1 MQVKRLGWPA
11 ALALAASAFIASQ
24 SRTIKDDLGREWT
37 IGPPPR
43 RIISLAPN
51 VTEIL
56 FALGLEERIVGVTRY
71 CDYPAGAL
79 TKDKVGG
86 LVDPGLEKISALK
99 PDLILA
105 FRGNPVRALGK
116 MRSLGLPV
124 FSLEPGTSLES
135 LLETIGK
142 IGLVTGSEEAAR
154 ALSAALD
161 ARIKA
166 IEAPLRGLAEKPK
179 VFLSLQG
186 QGLWTC
192 GRESF
197 LDALISRAGGVN
209 IAGGI
214 AKKWVLL
221 GREEI
226 LHQDPDVVVIL
237 AKTRADFERAAGWFR
252 SEPRLKHLRA
262 VAAGRMSFLDENK
275 ASRFGPRL
283 VDTFQELVLILHPA
297 HQGAEP

>member
-1 MQVKRLGWPA
+1 MQVKKLVGPA
-11 ALALAASAFIASQ
+11 ALALAASAFIAGQ

-43 RIISLAPN
+43 RIVSLAPN

-79 TKDKVGG
+79 NKDKVGG

-135 LLETIGK
+135 L
-142 IGLVTGSEEAAR
+142 
-154 ALSAALD
+154 
-161 ARIKA
+161 
-166 IEAPLRGLAEKPK
+166 
-179 VFLSLQG
+179 
-186 QGLWTC
+186 
-192 GRESF
+192 
-197 LDALISRAGGVN
+197 SR
-209 IAGGI
+209 
-214 AKKWVLL
+214 
-221 GREEI
+221 
-226 LHQDPDVVVIL
+226 
-237 AKTRADFERAAGWFR
+237 R
-252 SEPRLKHLRA
+252 SERSASSREARKPPAPSARRSTPESRLSKPPCAVSPR
-262 VAAGRMSFLDENK
+262 S
-275 ASRFGPRL
+275 PRSS
-283 VDTFQELVLILHPA
+283 
-297 HQGAEP
+297 